1 MNRREFLQSGTV
13 LGASVLTGTFGA
25 PRAAEDRTAS
35 GPTGRGLRAVRHRR
49 PKPKLLLSLAA
60 YSFRKELQSGK
71 MSLEDFVDFCALH
84 DLEATELTSYYFKDT
99 SPAYLAEL
107 RRRAYVNGLTISG
120 TPIRNDFCLPEGE
133 SRDKELAHVKTW
145 IDHVVRL
152 GSQTIRVFAGHTPRG
167 GSQEEA
173 RRWTIDGLKEVA
185 AYAGE
190 RGVLLALENHGGLT
204 STADQLL
211 HLVRAV
217 DSPWLGVNLDTGNFH
232 QNPYGDMEKAAPYAV
247 AVQVKVEVRSPGG
260 GSEPAD
266 LGRIVKIL
274 ERTNYRGFV
283 ALEYEAQPPALEAV
297 PVHLK
302 RLREAIG

>member
-107 RRRAYVNGLTISG
+107 RRRAYVNGLTITSEV
-120 TPIRNDFCLPEGE
+120 RARDSSHLP
-133 SRDKELAHVKTW
+133 R
-145 IDHVVRL
+145 
-152 GSQTIRVFAGHTPRG
+152 
-167 GSQEEA
+167 
-173 RRWTIDGLKEVA
+173 
-185 AYAGE
+185 
-190 RGVLLALENHGGLT
+190 HGGAQFGPT
-204 STADQLL
+204 PGARPWLL
-211 HLVRAV
+211 H
-217 DSPWLGVNLDTGNFH
+217 P
-232 QNPYGDMEKAAPYAV
+232 GD
-247 AVQVKVEVRSPGG
+247 
-260 GSEPAD
+260 
-266 LGRIVKIL
+266 
-274 ERTNYRGFV
+274 
-283 ALEYEAQPPALEAV
+283 PPAYS
-297 PVHLK
+297 P
-302 RLREAIG
+302 RPMSLR